1 MTSVKTIHKHLSFRN
16 QLRKR
21 GFSLIEVLVAMTI
34 LSVIVL
40 IVAGIFQQTGLAWSL
55 GLRRADEQSMIRA
68 VAGALTRDL
77 SMIVDPA
84 NFVIGAKESDEGV
97 RSSALSEGGIDSGTG
112 QMGGGGVDFWILKPA
127 DDIAGDNDVARE
139 LAHVEY
145 SGGGGSVTRK
155 ESVYTSGGGSL
166 SSGNEARFSLGNGSV
181 SFETL
186 SGTDY
191 DGYASLYQDG
201 GIKIVVKP
209 ATPET
214 INDYEIAVGSC
225 GPDGEWGTEDDIRPW
240 VEGEDSK

>member
-1 MTSVKTIHKHLSFRN
+1 MKATQKCGFARRIS
-16 QLRKR
+16 LRKG

-84 NFVIGAKESDEGV
+84 NFVVGAKENDESLRSD
-97 RSSALSEGGIDSGTG
+97 ALDEGGIDPSSG
-112 QMGGGGVDFWILKPA
+112 QFGGGGVDFWILKSV
-127 DDIAGDNDVARE
+127 DDISGNADISRE
-139 LAHVEY
+139 LVHVEY

-155 ESVYTSGGGSL
+155 ESIFTSGG
-166 SSGNEARFSLGNGSV
+166 SSMTSGEEARFNLGNGSV
-181 SFETL
+181 RFETL
-186 SGTDY
+186 SGTNY

-201 GIKIVVKP
+201 GIKIVVQP
-209 ATPET
+209 VTPET

-225 GPDGEWGTEDDIRPW
+225 GPDGTWGTEDDIRTW
-240 VEGEDSK
+240 VEGEDNK